1 MDGPETRTIK
11 FRHVRCNK
19 CGELPLT
26 GARWKCD
33 TCHGYDLCTTCYL
46 NGKHNPEH
54 CFVRYDAPDSAGIR
68 VNSKQ
73 GSQKKQR
80 EDVVAGATAEGDIA
94 RGAIFRTIYCDSCGQ
109 REILGTRWKCAACFN
124 YDLCTACY
132 RGGMHNIDHV
142 FLRIDVPGGAA
153 VKVPPRRGAV
163 KAEGVRFQGIYCD
176 TCEQCPIIGTRW
188 KCALCVEYDLC
199 TTCYLRGMH
208 NLDHVFLRVE
218 VPGGTADM
226 VASRKGSGNLPVE
239 NVQFKDVIF
248 SGINCNGCDKRGIVG
263 ARWKCDQC
271 IDYDLCT
278 SCYVANAHSLDHVF
292 WRFDSPGREGL
303 RVSPRNGLIT
313 TDGRAVLQEAVK
325 FDGINCHRCRQRGIV
340 GRRWKCAV
348 CLDYDLCSACYMSD
362 EHDQDH
368 AFLRF
373 DEPSAEGV
381 RVLRREVSK
390 NTHSRA
396 DSMGEEN
403 VCEDRRM
410 KERERKPKDI
420 TAGDHDARDEL
431 VTKLR
436 ELQDAVQCAI
446 CMEGQRNVAFLCG
459 HRSCADCAEHLSVCH
474 MCRLPITMK
483 ITLY

>member
-1 MDGPETRTIK
+1 MTLRIVQESRSIQSKDRRKNNAKTLSQGPLLRATSQEVRFSELFTVTPVASVK
-11 FRHVRCNK
+11 FWERAGNVQRASAMISALPAT
-19 CGELPLT
+19 GE
-26 GARWKCD
+26 G
-33 TCHGYDLCTTCYL
+33 CTTSTMSSCASTC
-46 NGKHNPEH
+46 PVE
-54 CFVRYDAPDSAGIR
+54 
-68 VNSKQ
+68 
-73 GSQKKQR
+73 QR
-80 EDVVAGATAEGDIA
+80 
-94 RGAIFRTIYCDSCGQ
+94 
-109 REILGTRWKCAACFN
+109 
-124 YDLCTACY
+124 
-132 RGGMHNIDHV
+132 
-142 FLRIDVPGGAA
+142 
-153 VKVPPRRGAV
+153 
-163 KAEGVRFQGIYCD
+163 VRFQGIYCD

-226 VASRKGSGNLPVE
+226 VASRKGSGSLPVE
-239 NVQFKDVIF
+239 NVQFKATDVIF

-303 RVSPRNGLIT
+303 RVSPRNELIT
-313 TDGRAVLQEAVK
+313 TDGRAVLQKAVK
-325 FDGINCHRCRQRGIV
+325 FDGINCDRCHQRGIV

-396 DSMGEEN
+396 DSMAEKN
-403 VCEDRRM
+403 ACEDRRM
-410 KERERKPKDI
+410 KELERKPKDS